1 MNRLKFT
8 LAIFVLCGLLS
19 MVFCPLQAQQ
29 KKIYTSL
36 EAGGMLGLNEQQQLD
51 GRETLNG
58 YRFRIAVGRNFNDRY
73 FLGFGL
79 GNEVYRASRR
89 PDALFS
95 NRFSMLPLFADLRAM
110 LAEDFISGELFVVG
124 SAGYAPRLGND
135 TFKGALG
142 HVGLSYGYPL
152 SPERNGSTLNLGLAY
167 GFQQIVLPYESR
179 NLQQHSLM
187 LTIGLFL
194 K

>member
-1 MNRLKFT
+1 MNRLKFI
-8 LAIFVLCGLLS
+8 LIGVVLVGSCS
-19 MVFCPLQAQQ
+19 IVVNPLRAQQ
-29 KKIYTSL
+29 RKVFTTL
-36 EAGGMLGLNEQQQLD
+36 EAGGILGLNKQQLPD
-51 GRETLNG
+51 GEETLNG
-58 YRFRIAVGRNFNDRY
+58 YRLRITVGRNFNDRY

-95 NRFSMLPLFADLRAM
+95 NRFGLLPLFADLRAM
-110 LAEDFISGELFVVG
+110 LAEDFLSGELLAIG

-152 SPERNGSTLNLGLAY
+152 SFERNGSTLNLSLVY
-167 GFQQIVLPYESR
+167 GFQQIVIPYGSS
-179 NLQQHSLM
+179 NLQQHSVM
-187 LTIGLFL
+187 LTVGLFL